1 MPIALYWI
9 IGGAIAL
16 LAAGEGVNLA
26 GQGTQQIT
34 DSTVKLALV
43 GATLYVGFVAL
54 KAR

>member
-1 MPIALYWI
+1 MPLLI
-9 IGGAIAL
+9 ILAIGAAV

-34 DSTVKLALV
+34 DSTVKLAFV
-43 GATLYVGFVAL
+43 GAALYVGFVAL